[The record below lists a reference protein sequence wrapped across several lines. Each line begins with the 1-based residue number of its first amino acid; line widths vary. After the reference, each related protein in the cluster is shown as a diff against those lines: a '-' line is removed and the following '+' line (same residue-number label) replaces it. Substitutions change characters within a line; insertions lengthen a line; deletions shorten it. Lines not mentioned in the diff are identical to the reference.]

1 MHDDFFDTI
10 RVRVPYHADAVI
22 AAARQ
27 LGINLLRV
35 DADTVGISCDEV
47 TERPQVEPLWSAFR
61 VQGDIEALDADTPDA
76 IPAGARAQLRLP
88 QRTRSSART
97 APRRRCC
104 ATCARSRAATSRSTA
119 R

>member
-47 TERPQVEPLWSAFR
+47 TERPQVEALWRAFR
-61 VQGDIEALDADTPDA
+61 VQGDIEALDAETPTA
-76 IPAGARAQLRLP
+76 IPPGSCARP
-88 QRTRSSART
+88 TSSRTRSSART